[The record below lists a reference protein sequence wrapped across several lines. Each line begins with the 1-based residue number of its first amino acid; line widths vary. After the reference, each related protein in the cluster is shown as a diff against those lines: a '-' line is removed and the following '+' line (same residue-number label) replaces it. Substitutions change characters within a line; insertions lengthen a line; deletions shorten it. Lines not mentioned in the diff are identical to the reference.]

1 MIVWVWDAVAEA
13 CEGAGVTD
21 NPARA
26 RETAEQFMTEAG
38 ALTARVEKVA
48 VDIGRTTLTD
58 SYTPTGQGWTAATAS
73 GLITWTPLRPT
84 PAAS

>member
-1 MIVWVWDAVAEA
+1 MIMWVWDAAA
-13 CEGAGVTD
+13 HAREGAGVSD

-26 RETAEQFMTEAG
+26 RETAEEFMTQAG
-38 ALTARVEKVA
+38 ALTARVEKVD
-48 VDIGRTTLTD
+48 VDIGLTTLAD
-58 SYTPTGQGWTAATAS
+58 RYTPTGQGWTAATTA